1 MKNNKLFIYCDGG
14 ARGNPGKA
22 AAAFVVEKNGKVIVS
37 KAVYLGI
44 KTNNVAEYSAVILA
58 LEWLNVNKA
67 VLEDETVFV
76 LDSEL
81 VVKQLNG
88 LYKVKNEKLRGYYFS
103 ISKLLKTIPGKVIF
117 TNVARSKNKLADF
130 LVNKKLDSYL

>member
-1 MKNNKLFIYCDGG
+1 MEKIIIYCDGG

-44 KTNNVAEYSAVILA
+44 KTNNIAEYSAVIYA
-58 LEWLNVNKA
+58 LKWLVENSDIRNQKS
-67 VLEDETVFV
+67 DIRFV

-103 ISKLLKTIPGKVIF
+103 ISELLKTIPRKIIF
-117 TNVARSKNKLADF
+117 TNVDRSKNKLADF
-130 LVNKKLDSYL
+130 LVNKKLDSFL

>member
-1 MKNNKLFIYCDGG
+1 MEKIIIYCDGG

-44 KTNNVAEYSAVILA
+44 KTNNIAEYSAVIYA
-58 LEWLNVNKA
+58 LKWLVENSDIRNQIS
-67 VLEDETVFV
+67 DIRFV

-103 ISKLLKTIPGKVIF
+103 ISELLKTIPRKIIF
-117 TNVARSKNKLADF
+117 TNVDRSKNKLADF
-130 LVNKKLDSYL
+130 LVNKKLDSFL